1 MQRSSRIR
9 GGMEE
14 IYIEEKSR
22 FLFLTFPS
30 STSSS
35 SCTRFEKRFNEEEI
49 FEISLLA
56 SVVSL
61 WNEVLVADIRHIC
74 EEVSFSWLIIVC
86 LFHIIFFFFQLTCI
100 KWSRS
105 MHAITNIVMKR
116 IFSSAWERDIVVRA
130 NEIAEVR
137 MSMFIAFCLLL
148 KVTSARFPP
157 AHEKHFACVSLF
169 N

>member
-1 MQRSSRIR
+1 MAKGIERLEINSVLPFSSLILMLFTFKKRTSLSFIHPSVHSFNAKVFTYTWR
-9 GGMEE
+9 NGRD

-74 EEVSFSWLIIVC
+74 EEVSFS
-86 LFHIIFFFFQLTCI
+86 
-100 KWSRS
+100 
-105 MHAITNIVMKR
+105 
-116 IFSSAWERDIVVRA
+116 
-130 NEIAEVR
+130 
-137 MSMFIAFCLLL
+137 
-148 KVTSARFPP
+148 
-157 AHEKHFACVSLF
+157 
-169 N
+169 